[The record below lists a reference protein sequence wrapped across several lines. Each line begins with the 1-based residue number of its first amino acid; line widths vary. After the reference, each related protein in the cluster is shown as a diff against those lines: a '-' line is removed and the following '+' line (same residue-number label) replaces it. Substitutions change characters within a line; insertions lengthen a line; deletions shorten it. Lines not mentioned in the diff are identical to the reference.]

1 MDIRLKELDKRI
13 DEFKKSGEEIKKLVL
28 GYRTYSAL
36 LDEAQ
41 FADRITRDKK
51 DPMIRYYNGIK
62 IKMVKEKH
70 YFKIE

>member
-28 GYRTYSAL
+28 GYRTYAAL

-41 FADRITRDKK
+41 FVDRITRDKK

-62 IKMVKEKH
+62 MVTEKH
-70 YFKIE
+70 YFEIE